1 MMDFGQLQECQ
12 EGVKFLNFVE
22 EDLDYFEYEQGIN
35 PNIVVA
41 GRLKTH
47 AQFWLSI
54 GASQFILDVIDQG
67 YRIPFHSSPPVSF
80 SSNNK
85 SALAHPDFVEEA
97 ISELLVSH
105 RIFESDS
112 LPHNVNPLSVSV
124 QSSGKK
130 RLILDLRFVNNHLWK
145 QSVKFEDL
153 KVALNYLDRGHF
165 LFSFDIKSGY
175 HHIEI
180 FPPHQ
185 SFLGFSWCYKGRVRY
200 FCFKV
205 LPFGLSTAPYIFT
218 KVFRPLVSYWRQQ
231 GIHIVVFLDDGLGEA
246 PSYQV
251 ALSHGTIVKSDLVS
265 SGFVPNYD
273 KSIWAPTQV
282 LDWLGFTIDL
292 FQGLLFVPGLKL
304 KRVLSDINSLF
315 EVNYCT
321 ARNLLPFP
329 GALIPSI

>member
-47 AQFWLSI
+47 AQFWRSI
-54 GASQFILDVIDQG
+54 GASQFILDAIDQG

-130 RLILDLRFVNNHLWK
+130 RLILDLRFINKHLWK
-145 QSVKFEDL
+145 Q
-153 KVALNYLDRGHF
+153 
-165 LFSFDIKSGY
+165 
-175 HHIEI
+175 
-180 FPPHQ
+180 
-185 SFLGFSWCYKGRVRY
+185 
-200 FCFKV
+200 
-205 LPFGLSTAPYIFT
+205 
-218 KVFRPLVSYWRQQ
+218 
-231 GIHIVVFLDDGLGEA
+231 
-246 PSYQV
+246 
-251 ALSHGTIVKSDLVS
+251 
-265 SGFVPNYD
+265 
-273 KSIWAPTQV
+273 
-282 LDWLGFTIDL
+282 
-292 FQGLLFVPGLKL
+292 
-304 KRVLSDINSLF
+304 VLSLKTS
-315 EVNYCT
+315 
-321 ARNLLPFP
+321 RLP
-329 GALIPSI
+329 LII

>member
-1 MMDFGQLQECQ
+1 MSCAECPTFGVPTKQTGVMDVAQLQECQ
-12 EGVKFLNFVE
+12 ELDKFLNFVE
-22 EDLDYFEYEQGIN
+22 DDLDYFEYEQGIN
-35 PNIVVA
+35 PNIVVV
-41 GRLKTH
+41 GRLKMH
-47 AQFWLSI
+47 AQFWRSI
-54 GASQFILDVIDQG
+54 GASQFILDVIEQG

-80 SSNNK
+80 SRNNK

-105 RIFESDS
+105 RIFELDS

-130 RLILDLRFVNNHLWK
+130 HSILDLRLINKHLWK

-153 KVALNYLDRGHF
+153 KVVLNYLDRGHF
-165 LFSFDIKSGY
+165 LFSFDIMSGY

-185 SFLGFSWCYKGRVRY
+185 SFLGFSWFYKGRVRC

-218 KVFRPLVSYWRQQ
+218 KLFRSLVSYWRQQ
-231 GIHIVVFLDDGLGEA
+231 GIHIVVFLDDGLEEA

-251 ALSHGTIVKSDLVS
+251 ALSIVILLNRTWFLLGLFPILKNPFGYPLRSLIGWVS
-265 SGFVPNYD
+265 L
-273 KSIWAPTQV
+273 SIFFR
-282 LDWLGFTIDL
+282 DC
-292 FQGLLFVPGLKL
+292 
-304 KRVLSDINSLF
+304 SLF
-315 EVNYCT
+315 
-321 ARNLLPFP
+321 L
-329 GALIPSI
+329 G